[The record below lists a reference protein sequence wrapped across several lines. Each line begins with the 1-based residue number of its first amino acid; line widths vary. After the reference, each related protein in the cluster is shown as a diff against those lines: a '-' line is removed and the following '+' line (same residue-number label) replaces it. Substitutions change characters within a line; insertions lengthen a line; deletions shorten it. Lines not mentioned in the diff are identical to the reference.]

1 MTRLETKDF
10 IQLVG
15 EKIYEELSEGTDYD
29 RDGATFDKS
38 QIEVIPVW
46 LCKTIQNHKGMF
58 IVKYIDTFYSA
69 ISPYFI
75 EATYNGDEG
84 ELYLDFYRKDFKKT
98 INLNTNEERV
108 E

>member
-15 EKIYEELSEGTDYD
+15 EKIYEELSDNTDYD
-29 RDGATFDKS
+29 RNVASFDKS
-38 QIEVIPVW
+38 QIEIIPVW

-75 EATYNGDEG
+75 EATYNGDAQ
-84 ELYLDFYRKDFKKT
+84 ELYLDFYRKDFKRT
-98 INLNTNEERV
+98 IKCKNEERV